1 MQRGAGLAKIPT
13 DRYVDYSP
21 IFIMKT
27 SQVQTDSITD
37 EISRAFDYEFTGVS
51 TFEPIEIP
59 TIDRVSTIGD
69 EWGIGLIVGPS
80 GTGKSILLSEFGT
93 ETPGEWNPNKAVCSH
108 FEDAE
113 DAEDRLSAVGF
124 NSIPSWLKPYHVLSN
139 GEKFRADLAR
149 QLGDGAVIDEYT
161 SVVDRNVARSCSVA
175 INKYVKRKGLKNLVF
190 ASCHYDII
198 DWLEP
203 DWIFDTDTKTCED
216 RRLLRRPDIEVEVL
230 PCGVEA
236 WSMFREHHY
245 LTGDINSG
253 AHCWIAIWNGRPIG
267 FSSVISMPSGSLKRA
282 WREHRTVVLP
292 DFQGLG
298 VGVRLSESIGEILLS
313 QGKRY
318 FSKVAHPKLGAY
330 REASPKWR
338 ATSKN
343 KIGGRN
349 DYIKRI
355 EQGIGFGGFS
365 EDLMLR
371 HADRDCF
378 SHEYV
383 GL

>member
-1 MQRGAGLAKIPT
+1 
-13 DRYVDYSP
+13 
-21 IFIMKT
+21 MKT
-27 SQVQTDSITD
+27 SKVKTDSITD

-80 GTGKSILLSEFGT
+80 GTGKSILLGEFGT
-93 ETPGEWNPNKAVCSH
+93 ESPGEWNPDMAVCSH

-149 QLGDGAVIDEYT
+149 QLDDGAVIDEYT

-203 DWIFDTDTKTCED
+203 DWIFDTNTKTCED

-236 WSMFREHHY
+236 WSMFSEHHY

-338 ATSKN
+338 PTSKN

-355 EQGIGFGGFS
+355 EQGVGFGGFS

-371 HADRDCF
+371 HAERDCF
-378 SHEYV
+378 SHEYI